1 MTVSCFTKAED
12 TNFTKCGIDKL
23 NVSEVSLSPYPVTPG
38 STLSVK
44 ISGGPTTVAV
54 NGGNATLA
62 LKVFGATL
70 YYRVFDIC
78 TQFGVTCP
86 VQKGA
91 KWTGEIK
98 QDIPKDA
105 PTGITVQAEVNIYD
119 SLKKNL
125 SCIDMNVTPE

>member
-1 MTVSCFTKAED
+1 MTVSCFAKAED
-12 TNFTKCGIDKL
+12 TNFTKCGLDKL
-23 NVSEVSLSPYPVTPG
+23 NVTEVSLSPYPVTPG

-44 ISGGPTTVAV
+44 ISGGPTAVAV
-54 NGGNATLA
+54 QGGNATLA

-70 YYRVFDIC
+70 FFEVFDIC

-105 PTGITVQAEVNIYD
+105 PTGIPVQAEVNIRD
-119 SLKKNL
+119 SDKKNL
-125 SCIDMNVTPE
+125 SCIDMIITAE